1 MKDPEQPSLPDPE
14 TSRFEE
20 ESAWLKKNCHKLLY
34 LAREFY
40 YDQLS
45 RGALVITA
53 AIDEPLDENTSI
65 HYAPLEK
72 ISNQKD
78 ETSQRLEELVASYRP
93 QDQFVAVFLQPG
105 EAVTL
110 NMYQIR
116 VREEIVKLVDDT
128 SRAQREELLR
138 ERIELVSQTF
148 AESRSGRTSQN
159 GLNGCQNRHGNSWGT
174 AEPDPLKDR

>member
-14 TSRFEE
+14 ASRFEE
-20 ESAWLKKNCHKLLY
+20 ELAWLKANCHKLLY

-53 AIDEPLDENTSI
+53 AIDEPLDENTAI
-65 HYAPLEK
+65 NYAPLEK
-72 ISNQKD
+72 ISSQED
-78 ETSQRLEELVASYRP
+78 ETSQRLEELVVSYRP
-93 QDQFVAVFLQPG
+93 QDQFVAAFVQPG
-105 EAVTL
+105 ESVAL

-128 SRAQREELLR
+128 SRAQREELLK
-138 ERIELVSQTF
+138 ERITLVSGKF
-148 AESRSGRTSQN
+148 AESNSHGVGN
-159 GLNGCQNRHGNSWGT
+159 NGVIGLNGRVGDLPGQ
-174 AEPDPLKDR
+174 KF